1 MFNEKYNQIQSLLE
15 EDSIYISLDGTTT
28 KSGAQV
34 AAFIVGSLNDKLN
47 GPFLINVKEMKD
59 GTAQSYY
66 EFLQESLNMLYA
78 GKGNY

>member
-47 GPFLINVKEMKD
+47 GPFLLNH